1 MDDIQEKSLKTF
13 EEMLKSIDKKELNNL
28 IEEISSMDTLGEPAI
43 TEYFSQIEGQFAHFY
58 FYEDIDNDCSKNN
71 MDHFQSF
78 QNISNQK
85 YDKVLVTEIT
95 EINFNISL
103 NNQHANSSFNL
114 SSKSKKGLRKN
125 ALAA

>member
-58 FYEDIDNDCSKNN
+58 FSEDIDNDCSKNN

-85 YDKVLVTEIT
+85 YDKVFVTEIT